1 MAQRK
6 QPNINTNKSPSE
18 LEGYNLGVFGTWMHK
33 PLFQSSRFYAEW
45 LTRLV
50 NDRDMNIVITASSET
65 GVGKTTLAVTLS
77 LMMDPH
83 GWTADKASVADPQH
97 YNYRYDEV
105 PAGSCLVLDEAEKA
119 MDARRGMSDDAVT
132 LSQTFATKR
141 YRQVFSILT
150 APSKNWIDKRL
161 GNDAADF
168 WLQAQQTELGEVK
181 GEATCYRLKTNEHYE
196 TDYSKRT
203 ETIEWPDISW
213 HQAFDRLNER
223 KESLLESGSEQQYVD
238 ADAVDDMKQESAK
251 QARKNQRQEIMQRL
265 DEHPDM
271 TQRNIAEI
279 FDLALGTTNDIINEN
294 T

>member
-50 NDRDMNIVITASSET
+50 NDRDMNVVITASSET

-132 LSQTFATKR
+132 LSQTAA
-141 YRQVFSILT
+141 T
-150 APSKNWIDKRL
+150 APTSGFKPRRPTWAGSKAKAPSIGSK
-161 GNDAADF
+161 
-168 WLQAQQTELGEVK
+168 QT
-181 GEATCYRLKTNEHYE
+181 
-196 TDYSKRT
+196 S
-203 ETIEWPDISW
+203 I
-213 HQAFDRLNER
+213 
-223 KESLLESGSEQQYVD
+223 
-238 ADAVDDMKQESAK
+238 MKQ
-251 QARKNQRQEIMQRL
+251 
-265 DEHPDM
+265 
-271 TQRNIAEI
+271 
-279 FDLALGTTNDIINEN
+279 IILSVLS
-294 T
+294 